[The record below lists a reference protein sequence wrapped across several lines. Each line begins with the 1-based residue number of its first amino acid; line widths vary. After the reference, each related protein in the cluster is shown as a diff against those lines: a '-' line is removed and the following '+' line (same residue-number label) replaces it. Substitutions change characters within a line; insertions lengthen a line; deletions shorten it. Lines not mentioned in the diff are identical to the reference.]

1 MQKLKS
7 QLVKW
12 RAAKA
17 VSVLMV
23 EEGGREGGILPTQV
37 YALNWITLNDLY
49 VAAQTILQFEHFP
62 LSL

>member
-23 EEGGREGGILPTQV
+23 EEGGEGGILPTQV

-49 VAAQTILQFEHFP
+49 VAEQTILQFEHFP